1 MSKPDANNITNINN
15 NAMNQ
20 SSVHVIDN
28 LSNIY
33 NLSELNKE
41 NKSEI
46 NSKNGKDKINC
57 SKKKIILII
66 ALSFL
71 GLLIIAGLLLIIG
84 YFAFD
89 WFKKKKELIL
99 ERKTQ
104 ENFVSRYLETK
115 NATNCYNYTGTN
127 DTQTVQNNT
136 IITDFIVGLNKK
148 TKIYDLNEL
157 DYLYENFLLI
167 INITQFNETD
177 SLYLGGIN
185 IYDET
190 KTIQDLIKLN
200 NNLFPNN
207 TYDINNE
214 TNKDNNNLIN
224 ETQNNIPFC
233 KFYFYENGTLENIYF
248 PKNINE
254 FYKSAI
260 EDLIEKVTPK
270 LSKSLYKNETNRRRL
285 NNREEGVY
293 LNFEQIIRN
302 GLLNKTLIYE
312 DKIEKKIDKNE
323 DEYTFEKNE
332 LNSKI
337 TRTFNPLGDM
347 ILLEMKGEALFLS
360 SQLEQ
365 NNNNYIVDKQLRL
378 IEEENEKK
386 SETNQTYYNLGLNEF
401 KMNVS
406 SNMVLIKTASEP
418 TTLQKLNKLSQI
430 INLELYKPL
439 NNSNFY
445 QEQGNETDE
454 KTGNESLIEM
464 NDTNYIN
471 NKSDINSTKQLRNL
485 ANKDINYCSSYS
497 SRNKIISVSFLGLN
511 VGLNQYLYI
520 NNRNGLR
527 QNYINLIIGSKET
540 TISIVNMYQYSYS
553 GAKYTIKEDSAKKF
567 GLNKRFNTFGY
578 LISVDLSINCYIY
591 HGISIDVIN
600 GEMYTKGF
608 TTFDLTVGGS
618 FGPNF
623 VIISFGASITGHISK
638 GNSYIQANTLL
649 NINSQLSKFVFS
661 NTVTSSSVDLKFY
674 FSIWLLFWKKT
685 YSTTINLFKRSSSNQ
700 YYYEFY

>member
-46 NSKNGKDKINC
+46 NSKNGKHKINC

-200 NNLFPNN
+200 NNLFPNK
-207 TYDINNE
+207 IIIF
-214 TNKDNNNLIN
+214 LI
-224 ETQNNIPFC
+224 
-233 KFYFYENGTLENIYF
+233 L
-248 PKNINE
+248 
-254 FYKSAI
+254 
-260 EDLIEKVTPK
+260 
-270 LSKSLYKNETNRRRL
+270 
-285 NNREEGVY
+285 
-293 LNFEQIIRN
+293 
-302 GLLNKTLIYE
+302 
-312 DKIEKKIDKNE
+312 
-323 DEYTFEKNE
+323 
-332 LNSKI
+332 
-337 TRTFNPLGDM
+337 
-347 ILLEMKGEALFLS
+347 
-360 SQLEQ
+360 
-365 NNNNYIVDKQLRL
+365 
-378 IEEENEKK
+378 
-386 SETNQTYYNLGLNEF
+386 YYNG
-401 KMNVS
+401 
-406 SNMVLIKTASEP
+406 AW
-418 TTLQKLNKLSQI
+418 
-430 INLELYKPL
+430 
-439 NNSNFY
+439 
-445 QEQGNETDE
+445 
-454 KTGNESLIEM
+454 
-464 NDTNYIN
+464 
-471 NKSDINSTKQLRNL
+471 
-485 ANKDINYCSSYS
+485 
-497 SRNKIISVSFLGLN
+497 
-511 VGLNQYLYI
+511 
-520 NNRNGLR
+520 
-527 QNYINLIIGSKET
+527 SK
-540 TISIVNMYQYSYS
+540 
-553 GAKYTIKEDSAKKF
+553 
-567 GLNKRFNTFGY
+567 
-578 LISVDLSINCYIY
+578 
-591 HGISIDVIN
+591 
-600 GEMYTKGF
+600 
-608 TTFDLTVGGS
+608 
-618 FGPNF
+618 
-623 VIISFGASITGHISK
+623 
-638 GNSYIQANTLL
+638 
-649 NINSQLSKFVFS
+649 
-661 NTVTSSSVDLKFY
+661 
-674 FSIWLLFWKKT
+674 
-685 YSTTINLFKRSSSNQ
+685 
-700 YYYEFY
+700 